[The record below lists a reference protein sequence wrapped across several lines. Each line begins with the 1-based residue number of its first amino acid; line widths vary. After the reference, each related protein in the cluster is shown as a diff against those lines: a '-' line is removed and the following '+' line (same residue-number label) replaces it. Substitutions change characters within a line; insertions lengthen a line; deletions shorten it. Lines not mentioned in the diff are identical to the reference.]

1 MLNIDRNNIEIT
13 QGDSTRFT
21 IELQG
26 RELPDGTRALFTVKA
41 TPWEPTVPEIERMIE
56 VMDGKVHV
64 LLEAD
69 ETRLD
74 AGEYVWDVRVY
85 EPAEGG
91 GTYVLTP
98 MEYGVFRVLA
108 AIGG

>member
-1 MLNIDRNNIEIT
+1 MKEKL
-13 QGDSTRFT
+13 
-21 IELQG
+21 
-26 RELPDGTRALFTVKA
+26 ALLK
-41 TPWEPTVPEIERMIE
+41 
-56 VMDGKVHV
+56 
-64 LLEAD
+64 LLAD

-74 AGEYVWDVRVY
+74 AGEYVWDVRAY